1 MTRTRE
7 LTVTETRA
15 HAARHG
21 TGRLGRLVLSGVT
34 VWALAACTQGAGAV
48 TPASTPPVTS
58 PTSAS
63 TAPASPTTTTPSK
76 APTSRIA
83 TAAPAPEVGK
93 ALAAAIDDLSTKK
106 RNLVRLDAAR
116 KQLQVG
122 NDALRQAR
130 TSVTSIRS
138 AVYGTTRNCA
148 AGWTQNGIV
157 RSRSSAAVGNA
168 NAVMRAV
175 SSRRAQLTVLAAAAT
190 NVERQVAAQ
199 RSTLTSMP
207 NVRAAVLAARSTVA
221 TESSAT
227 NKVNESAVAL
237 RNNATQ
243 VSAGAAQIMA
253 KTC

>member
-1 MTRTRE
+1 M
-7 LTVTETRA
+7 TETRA
-15 HAARHG
+15 RADRHG
-21 TGRLGRLVLSGVT
+21 TGGLGRLVLSGVA
-34 VWALAACTQGAGAV
+34 VCALAACTQGAGAV

-63 TAPASPTTTTPSK
+63 AAPASSTTTTPSK
-76 APTSRIA
+76 TPTSRVA
-83 TAAPAPEVGK
+83 TGAPAPEVGK

-138 AVYGTTRNCA
+138 AVYGTTRNCT
-148 AGWTQNGIV
+148 AGWAQNSIV

-168 NAVMRAV
+168 NAVMKAV
-175 SSRRAQLTVLAAAAT
+175 SSRRGQLAVLAAAAT

-207 NVRAAVLAARSTVA
+207 NVRAAVFAARSTVA
-221 TESSAT
+221 AESSAT

-237 RNNATQ
+237 RNNAIQ